1 MHWWT
6 VGLLPRFGCCA
17 AVDMSVQ
24 IPLWDTAFLL
34 VIYLEVEFLDHMA
47 ILFYIF
53 WWITILLAI
62 VAPLFNLLYNILIYI
77 YTHTYIYV
85 IARLWVFKGRTPILN
100 SYLHTGEDSIYLVSL
115 YPFLFLLLTHSL
127 SLSLSYSL
135 SLTLPYIYELCLC
148 FLHKNILNHLFLP
161 ISADHHCL
169 THSKH

>member
-127 SLSLSYSL
+127 SLSL
-135 SLTLPYIYELCLC
+135 
-148 FLHKNILNHLFLP
+148 
-161 ISADHHCL
+161 CL
-169 THSKH
+169 THSHSLYPTSMSSVSASYIKTSWIICFSLSLLTTTA